1 MHPIRSWNF
10 LSHVLSD
17 GSPHIAHIRREETR
31 VLAAECSGNDT
42 RRVVTFE
49 ADARGLCMR
58 LGSTATI
65 AVPVRVLCFLSVCL
79 ELLPGLGFPPRAA
92 AAGPVPPELKRRCA
106 KAFKPL
112 PIPPPARLEKEATP
126 ELPKGIVI
134 EAAPFRALTDRLGAP
149 SERRLALRREV
160 LRALKTNPGD
170 RAARLIRS
178 GLQALDKEDAGLVK
192 RIAGVEKSYS
202 EVYNRGYME
211 SSAGARR
218 TRKLAAV
225 LIPLYRGLALENEK
239 LTTPAAAALS
249 AMSEEQALALL
260 GDKSPRV
267 RIAALAAVG
276 PNERAR
282 LGTSDKHPL
291 VRAAALGALMAYPPD
306 EVKETVFRALRDK
319 AWNVRALAVEI
330 CVRAELLEAVG
341 PLIAALEHETG
352 RLRKDID
359 DALHALT
366 KAQFFGD
373 VALWKNWWKQNKAR
387 VLAEAA
393 KRPHKEPLGLPSAW
407 KRRGS
412 KAGSDDSKRKG
423 FTSAFYGIP
432 TVSKRVLFLIDISRS
447 MTDPSQAR
455 PATTTTKR
463 KKTRYP
469 APKGSAKIDI
479 AKWQLHRAV
488 EALPK
493 DALFN
498 ILVYSESYKVWE
510 SAPVPAKNS
519 NKSKAHKFIESIHA
533 NGVTNICDSIDK
545 GFELAGTALY
555 AYDPKNAEPPADTLY
570 LLSDGD
576 PNRGRI
582 TDLDRLLE
590 DIRRRNP
597 PGALVI
603 HAVGI
608 GEAAGSSFL
617 RALAEENGGRYVG
630 YK

>member
-1 MHPIRSWNF
+1 VRLVHSLLIF
-10 LSHVLSD
+10 L
-17 GSPHIAHIRREETR
+17 
-31 VLAAECSGNDT
+31 LAA
-42 RRVVTFE
+42 
-49 ADARGLCMR
+49 AL
-58 LGSTATI
+58 
-65 AVPVRVLCFLSVCL
+65 
-79 ELLPGLGFPPRAA
+79 
-92 AAGPVPPELKRRCA
+92 AAGPVPPDLKKRCA
-106 KAFKPL
+106 RAFKPL
-112 PIPPPARLEKEATP
+112 PLPSPARLEKEAAP
-126 ELPKGIVI
+126 ALPKGIVI
-134 EAAPFRALTDRLGAP
+134 EAAPFRALIDRLGAP
-149 SERRLALRREV
+149 SLKRLALRREV
-160 LRALKTNPGD
+160 LGALKTSPGD
-170 RAARLIRS
+170 KSARLIRS

-192 RIAGVEKSYS
+192 RIAGVEKAYA

-225 LIPLYRGLALENEK
+225 LIPLYRGLALANEK
-239 LTTPAAAALS
+239 LTPPAAAALG
-249 AMSEEQALALL
+249 AMSKEQALALL

-291 VRAAALGALMAYPPD
+291 VRAAALGALMAYPPG
-306 EVKETVFRALRDK
+306 EVKETVLKALQDK

-330 CVRAELLEAVG
+330 CVRAKLIEAVG
-341 PLIAALEHETG
+341 PLVAALEHETG

-373 VALWKNWWKQNKAR
+373 ITLWKNWWKQNKAR

-393 KRPHKEPLGLPSAW
+393 KRPPTKPLGPPSTW
-407 KRRGS
+407 KRRG
-412 KAGSDDSKRKG
+412 ADTGSDDSRRKG

-455 PATTTTKR
+455 PAATTTTRR

-510 SAPVPAKNS
+510 PAPVLAKKS
-519 NKSKAHKFIESIHA
+519 NTSKAHKFIDAIHA

-545 GFELAGTALY
+545 GFELAGMALY
-555 AYDPKNAEPPADTLY
+555 AYDPKNTEPPADTLY

-590 DIRRRNP
+590 DICRRNP

-617 RALAEENGGRYVG
+617 KALAEQNGGRYVG